1 MVERRPPKPEVEGS
15 SPSSP
20 AKKIMKFLKT
30 YLNDV
35 KVELRKV
42 TWLSKNEMLGS
53 TMVVWV
59 FAFIVCIFLFIV
71 DFSITGFISRLL
83 GIS

>member
-1 MVERRPPKPEVEGS
+1 
-15 SPSSP
+15 
-20 AKKIMKFLKT
+20 MKFLKT

-35 KVELRKV
+35 KVELKKV
-42 TWLSKNEMLGS
+42 TWLSKDEMLGS

-59 FAFIVCIFLFIV
+59 FAFIVCIFLFII
-71 DFSITGFISRLL
+71 DFSVAGFISRLL

>member
-1 MVERRPPKPEVEGS
+1 
-15 SPSSP
+15 
-20 AKKIMKFLKT
+20 MKFLKT
-30 YLNDV
+30 YLKDV

-59 FAFIVCIFLFIV
+59 FAFIICLFLFIV

>member
-20 AKKIMKFLKT
+20 AMKIMKFLRT
-30 YLNDV
+30 YLNEV

-42 TWLSKNEMLGS
+42 TWLSKDEMLGS

-59 FAFIVCIFLFIV
+59 FAFIVCIFLFMI
-71 DFSITGFISRLL
+71 DFSIAGFISRLL

>member
-1 MVERRPPKPEVEGS
+1 
-15 SPSSP
+15 
-20 AKKIMKFLKT
+20 MKFLKT

-42 TWLSKNEMLGS
+42 TWLSKDEMLGS

-59 FAFIVCIFLFIV
+59 FAFIVCIFLFMI

-83 GIS
+83 GII

>member
-1 MVERRPPKPEVEGS
+1 
-15 SPSSP
+15 
-20 AKKIMKFLKT
+20 MKFFKT

-42 TWLSKNEMLGS
+42 TWLSKDEMLGS

-59 FAFIVCIFLFIV
+59 FAFIVCIFLFMI
-71 DFSITGFISRLL
+71 DFSIAGFISRLL

>member
-1 MVERRPPKPEVEGS
+1 
-15 SPSSP
+15 
-20 AKKIMKFLKT
+20 MKFLKT

-42 TWLSKNEMLGS
+42 TWLSKDEMLGS

-59 FAFIVCIFLFIV
+59 FAFIVCIFLFMI
-71 DFSITGFISRLL
+71 DFSITGFVSRLL

>member
-1 MVERRPPKPEVEGS
+1 MN
-15 SPSSP
+15 
-20 AKKIMKFLKT
+20 FLKT
-30 YLNDV
+30 YLKDV

-59 FAFIVCIFLFIV
+59 FAFIICLFLFIV

>member
-1 MVERRPPKPEVEGS
+1 MN
-15 SPSSP
+15 
-20 AKKIMKFLKT
+20 FFKT

-42 TWLSKNEMLGS
+42 TWLSKDEMLGS

-71 DFSITGFISRLL
+71 DFSVAGFISRLL

>member
-1 MVERRPPKPEVEGS
+1 
-15 SPSSP
+15 
-20 AKKIMKFLKT
+20 MKFLKT

-35 KVELRKV
+35 KVELKKV
-42 TWLSKNEMLGS
+42 TWLSKDEMLGS

-59 FAFIVCIFLFIV
+59 FAFIVCIFLFMI

>member
-1 MVERRPPKPEVEGS
+1 
-15 SPSSP
+15 
-20 AKKIMKFLKT
+20 MKFLKT

-42 TWLSKNEMLGS
+42 TWLSKDEMLGS

-59 FAFIVCIFLFIV
+59 FAFIVCIFLFII
-71 DFSITGFISRLL
+71 DFSVTGFISRLL

>member
-1 MVERRPPKPEVEGS
+1 
-15 SPSSP
+15 
-20 AKKIMKFLKT
+20 MKFLKT

-35 KVELRKV
+35 KVELKKV
-42 TWLSKNEMLGS
+42 TWLSKDEMLGS

-59 FAFIVCIFLFIV
+59 FAFIVCIFLFMI

-83 GIS
+83 GII

>member
-1 MVERRPPKPEVEGS
+1 
-15 SPSSP
+15 
-20 AKKIMKFLKT
+20 MKFFKT

-42 TWLSKNEMLGS
+42 TWLSKDEMLGS

-59 FAFIVCIFLFIV
+59 FAFIVCIFLFMI

>member
-1 MVERRPPKPEVEGS
+1 
-15 SPSSP
+15 
-20 AKKIMKFLKT
+20 MKFLKT

-42 TWLSKNEMLGS
+42 TWLSKDEMLGS

-59 FAFIVCIFLFIV
+59 FAFIVCIFLFII

>member
-1 MVERRPPKPEVEGS
+1 
-15 SPSSP
+15 
-20 AKKIMKFLKT
+20 MKFLKT
-30 YLNDV
+30 YLKDV

-59 FAFIVCIFLFIV
+59 FAFIICVFLFVV